1 MNGSS
6 TSIDAVRTATPA
18 VRVPQRYA
26 STTTPAV
33 APPAGPSPSR
43 TR

>member
-1 MNGSS
+1 MNGNSS
-6 TSIDAVRTATPA
+6 SMDAVRTATPA
-18 VRVPQRYA
+18 VRAPHRYA

-33 APPAGPSPSR
+33 APPAPPSPSR